1 MDEVRLPKQIVPW
14 SHARPKIVLGPQDR
28 MRMRLAEIHDRPATY
43 DMEAARPFG
52 PDLRVDVC
60 DLRRADFLTF

>member
-1 MDEVRLPKQIVPW
+1 
-14 SHARPKIVLGPQDR
+14 
-28 MRMRLAEIHDRPATY
+28 MRLAEIHDRPATY
-43 DMEAARPFG
+43 DMEAARPLG